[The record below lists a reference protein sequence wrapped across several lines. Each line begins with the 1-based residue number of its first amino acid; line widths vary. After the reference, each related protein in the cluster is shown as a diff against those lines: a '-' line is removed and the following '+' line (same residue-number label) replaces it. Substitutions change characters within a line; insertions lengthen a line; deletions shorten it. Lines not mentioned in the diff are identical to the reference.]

1 MSFHAYNTREQKQ
14 ESITSQDN
22 VLTKLEKNIVNH
34 ESIGKL
40 KDVFINSK
48 DIIIKRLKDKNQRQ
62 QEKF

>member
-1 MSFHAYNTREQKQ
+1 MPSHAYNTSEQKQ
-14 ESITSQDN
+14 EFITSQDN

-34 ESIGKL
+34 VSIGKL